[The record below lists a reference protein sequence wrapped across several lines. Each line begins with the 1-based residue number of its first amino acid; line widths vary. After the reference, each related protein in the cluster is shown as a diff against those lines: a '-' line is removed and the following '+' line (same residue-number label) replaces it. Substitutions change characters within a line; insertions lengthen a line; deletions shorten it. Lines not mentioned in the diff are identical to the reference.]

1 MFAAGYSGD
10 LAMRL
15 LARGC
20 CLTVALLSAGG
31 ALATSAVTPDANAGM
46 VASDRKSVAHEV
58 LEDVLRQ
65 ESEKPEAVSADP
77 SSGNGGASRATTRLA
92 DQEKAP
98 RDGMFL
104 LLLQILRS
112 PK

>member
-1 MFAAGYSGD
+1 
-10 LAMRL
+10 MRL
-15 LARGC
+15 LARLS
-20 CLTVALLSAGG
+20 CLAVALFMAGG
-31 ALATSAVTPDANAGM
+31 VVATTVVSPETSPGM
-46 VASDRKSVAHEV
+46 IASDQKGAAHEQ
-58 LEDVLRQ
+58 LPLR

-77 SSGNGGASRATTRLA
+77 SSGDGGGASRETNRLA